1 MTPSTHEPLTPEE
14 REMAQRLSR
23 LGPHGGP
30 SPALDAKILA
40 AAHAAVA
47 GPAPRRRRWWALTAV
62 PGSLVT
68 GAGMAAAL
76 ALVVGV
82 VWQMRPSTPPAQLP
96 ADDGD
101 MGYISAEIIERAA
114 PAAAPAP
121 PPAQVESAR
130 VVSADA
136 AAAAPAVAR
145 RQAPAAKARAEAAP
159 AATSPAPA
167 MDVAVAAAD
176 TGAAV
181 SETYAA
187 APMVTATPA
196 AEAEAQ
202 ARHLAAQE
210 AERESKSSLDRVEV
224 TGSRVRAAKAMAAP
238 AAPAAVAAASGYAE
252 TAGLMAPAQSL
263 REVPV
268 TLDATLDAD
277 AWMERIRARRDEGDL
292 DGARASL
299 VEFRKAYPKR
309 RLPDDLRALA
319 QPTR

>member
-1 MTPSTHEPLTPEE
+1 
-14 REMAQRLSR
+14 
-23 LGPHGGP
+23 
-30 SPALDAKILA
+30 
-40 AAHAAVA
+40 
-47 GPAPRRRRWWALTAV
+47 
-62 PGSLVT
+62 
-68 GAGMAAAL
+68 
-76 ALVVGV
+76 
-82 VWQMRPSTPPAQLP
+82 
-96 ADDGD
+96 
-101 MGYISAEIIERAA
+101 
-114 PAAAPAP
+114 
-121 PPAQVESAR
+121 
-130 VVSADA
+130 
-136 AAAAPAVAR
+136 
-145 RQAPAAKARAEAAP
+145 
-159 AATSPAPA
+159 